1 MIWILLSILSA
12 TGIYVTF
19 KFIEKTGTPLINPI
33 VINYFFA
40 TIAGFW
46 LVGDVPIKVIVNSD
60 WIYLGIVQGVLL
72 IVLFFIVGLTSRKA
86 GISVTT
92 VSAKMAVVIPMVFAI
107 IMFNETAGFLKIL
120 SIFLALASVFL
131 SVYKKQAIKSKSG
144 IWAIVLPFI
153 LFLGMGIENSILI
166 YAKEKYIDASIS
178 ALFSATLFA
187 VALMSGFILIVLK
200 PSTLKGFAVPKIWF
214 FGLILGLF
222 NYGSIY
228 FMLRT
233 LNSGIF
239 ANSVAYGIVNVGIVS
254 ITVLIGTA
262 FFKEKLTK
270 LNIAG
275 VLLSVI
281 TFIILA
287 LVGV

>member
-1 MIWILLSILSA
+1 MIWIILSILSA

-33 VINYFFA
+33 VINYLFA

-46 LVGDVPIKVIVNSD
+46 LAGDVPIKAIINSD
-60 WIYLGIVQGVLL
+60 WIYLGLVQGVLL
-72 IVLFFIVGLTSRKA
+72 IVLFFIVGFTSRVA
-86 GISVTT
+86 GISKTT

-107 IMFNETAGFLKIL
+107 VMFNETAGFLKIA
-120 SIFLALASVFL
+120 SIFLALASVVL
-131 SVYKKQAIKSKSG
+131 SVYKKQAIKTKSG
-144 IWAIVLPFI
+144 IWTIVLPFI

-166 YAKEKYIDASIS
+166 YAKEIYIDASIS

-187 VALMSGFILIVLK
+187 VALMAGLLLVIIK

-233 LNSGIF
+233 LNSGVF

-275 VLLSVI
+275 VLLSVV

-287 LVGV
+287 VVGV